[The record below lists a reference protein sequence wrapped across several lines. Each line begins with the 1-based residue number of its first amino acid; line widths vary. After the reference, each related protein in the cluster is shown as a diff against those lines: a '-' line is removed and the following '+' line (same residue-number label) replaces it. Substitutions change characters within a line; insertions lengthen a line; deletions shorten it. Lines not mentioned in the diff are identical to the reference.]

1 MTTLTLDED
10 FSPGNGQPMEHL
22 FQTELKLDFEQAEQE
37 RKIGIL
43 KKFCLILI
51 LVQLSS
57 IPSYL
62 AEGWLLNQPGLL
74 GGGLVCI
81 LSSLAY
87 FVCRRMIQPKRY
99 NWISWLIVL
108 VLFVDTAYP
117 YILLGNQ
124 IPVILASMFSI
135 VLALMLLGPRAAVII
150 SGCNILLALV
160 LGLGEYPFKF
170 YQPVIKLDPEFQVW
184 ISALCALI
192 LIPGLL
198 GLLVVAFRSQ
208 SNLLQSQNQKL
219 HTSLYQ
225 MAERQRTGQQV
236 SQQVLSLA
244 AELNAIAGQ
253 QATGSQEQVAAITE
267 VTTSLEELSETAAQ
281 IAQSAGGATDSANHT
296 FVIATEV
303 GDTSRVAQST
313 AQEGNQAVEQTI
325 GSVEQVRNRIELL
338 GQRLLHLTEQ
348 TRQVSTIMDIIEE
361 IADETQLLAL
371 NASIEAAGSPNV
383 ENTGG
388 GRNQGRGER
397 FAVIAQ
403 EVKNLAERSRESTEE
418 VRQSIT
424 EMQGAVAAAVLVAE
438 EGKKETSSALAR
450 SRIAG
455 AVIEKLNEVVTHSAN
470 HSLEILQAVEE
481 VKTRSEEIN
490 AAAAQQR
497 SASRQV
503 LEALR
508 SLSVIARQSAD
519 GSSLVSST
527 AINLEQV
534 SSDLKLT
541 LIA

>member
-1 MTTLTLDED
+1 MTSLTPIKD
-10 FSPGNGQPMEHL
+10 FSSGNGQPTEDL
-22 FQTELKLDFEQAEQE
+22 FQTELKLNFDLAEQD

-87 FVCRRMIQPKRY
+87 FFCRRMIQPKHY
-99 NWISWLIVL
+99 KWISWLIVL
-108 VLFVDTAYP
+108 VLFLDTAYP

-135 VLALMLLGPRAAVII
+135 VLALMLLGPRAAIII
-150 SGCNILLALV
+150 SSCNILLALV
-160 LGLGEYPFKF
+160 LGLGQYPFNF
-170 YQPVIKLDPEFQVW
+170 YQPVIKLEAEFQIM

-219 HTSLYQ
+219 HDSLYQ
-225 MAERQRTGQQV
+225 MAERQRTGQHV
-236 SQQVLSLA
+236 SQQVLTLA

-253 QATGSQEQVAAITE
+253 QATGSQEQVAAITQ

-296 FVIATEV
+296 LAIATEV
-303 GDTSRVAQST
+303 GDTSRLAQST
-313 AQEGNQAVEQTI
+313 AFEGTQAVEQTI

-348 TRQVSTIMDIIEE
+348 TRQVGTIMDIIEE

-383 ENTGG
+383 EGTG

-438 EGKKETSSALAR
+438 EGKKETSSALTR